1 MPDVPPPDFINACKA
16 VMLNFGNVSS
26 DNQDVMKKIQTIA
39 AEAEIVAT
47 RIYGKGMS
55 PQEQQDR
62 AWKEESTSIFDLE
75 RMEVRSSITMSV
87 SNSTPQFLTPT
98 TQSSMLVASL
108 FAAGRHVARRAGTL
122 VQRFVRGRR
131 HARRNVRQGRKDENR
146 RVLS

>member
-55 PQEQQDR
+55 TQEQQDR

-75 RMEVRSSITMSV
+75 RMEVKKFDNDVRLQFYTTI
-87 SNSTPQFLTPT
+87 SNADNTIF
-98 TQSSMLVASL
+98 
-108 FAAGRHVARRAGTL
+108 
-122 VQRFVRGRR
+122 
-131 HARRNVRQGRKDENR
+131 HARRFALRSWTPCREESRHLGPKIRPRTKTCSAECSTR
-146 RVLS
+146 TER